1 MNDSYSKPLITT
13 IIPTYRRPKLLKR
26 AIKSVL
32 NQTYPYFQVCVYDNA
47 SGDETAEIVAELA
60 KKDSRV
66 KYYCHQEN
74 IGMTKNF
81 NFGLAKVNTPFFS
94 FLSDDDI
101 LLPNFY
107 EVALKGFDKYPE
119 AMFSATQTIVVNLQ
133 GQIVGYNKFF
143 SKNPGL
149 YLPYKGLLTMLKYYM
164 ITWTGILFRRE
175 VIERVGLLDEE
186 IICSDTDFE
195 YRIAA
200 HFPFFVSSEPG
211 AICQVNPEGG
221 YSQIKTRDTWR
232 DYLRI
237 IKKLT
242 ENEEFPFPI
251 RFEIKKF
258 LMAKLKND
266 LFNISCRSFLK
277 KDYEDSYNGAE
288 ILLNHYH
295 SRGRVFFLKSVI
307 KICKHFPPFHKVF
320 FNLNKFRKFLIQKKL
335 EPLEKKYR
343 NILSFLEIK

>member
-13 IIPTYRRPKLLKR
+13 IIPTYRRPKLLRR
-26 AIKSVL
+26 AIRSVL
-32 NQTYPYFQVCVYDNA
+32 NQTYPHFQVCIYDNA
-47 SGDETAEIVAELA
+47 SGDETAEVVAELA
-60 KKDSRV
+60 KKDCRV

-74 IGMTKNF
+74 IGMAKNF

-119 AMFSATQTIVVNLQ
+119 AIFSATQTIVVNPK
-133 GQIVGYNKFF
+133 GQIVRYNQFF
-143 SKNPGL
+143 SQNPGL
-149 YLPYKGLLTMLKYYM
+149 YLPYKGLLTMSKNYLM
-164 ITWTGILFRRE
+164 VWTGILFRRE
-175 VIERVGLLDEE
+175 VIEKVGLLDEE
-186 IICSDTDFE
+186 ILTSDTDFE

-200 HFPFFVSSEPG
+200 HFPFFVSSKAG
-211 AICQVNPEGG
+211 AICQAKPEGA

-232 DYLRI
+232 DYLKI
-237 IKKLT
+237 IKKLI
-242 ENEEFPFPI
+242 EDKSIPFST
-251 RFEIKKF
+251 RFKIKKF
-258 LMAKLKND
+258 LIVKLRND

-288 ILLNHYH
+288 ILRNHYH
-295 SRGRVFFLKSVI
+295 SPGRVFLLKSII
-307 KICKHFPPFHKVF
+307 KTCQYFPFIHQLF

-335 EPLEKKYR
+335 KPLEKKYR
-343 NILSFLEIK
+343 NISSFLEIK